1 MSRRS
6 LALDVVERTLWT
18 YVQAYLGLW
27 IASGVGI
34 SAIADLSMADKALV
48 SVLPAV
54 LAVVKGLAASRVGA
68 TDSAATLPA
77 DVDEPG
83 RP

>member
-1 MSRRS
+1 MSKRS
-6 LALDVVERTLWT
+6 LILDIAERTVWT
-18 YVQAYLGLW
+18 YSQSYLGLW

-48 SVLPAV
+48 SVLPAI

-77 DVDEPG
+77 DVDGTG